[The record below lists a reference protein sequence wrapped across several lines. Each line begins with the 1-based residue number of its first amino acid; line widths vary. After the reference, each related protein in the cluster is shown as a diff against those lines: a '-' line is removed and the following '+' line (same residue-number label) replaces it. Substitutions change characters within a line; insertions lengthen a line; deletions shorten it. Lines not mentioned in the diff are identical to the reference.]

1 MIKDTAT
8 STHMIKPATAIFI
21 RQSLLQFR
29 IVDFVSQ
36 PSCDNAMMETMKE
49 SVPPYS
55 FSYPHLFIS
64 PTVQQ
69 PVSMQ
74 ASYRLWQTGCFPQSD
89 RACEQVARCWA
100 SAS

>member
-49 SVPPYS
+49 TQRPPHAGPNLNRSPLFLLISASFYKSYSPATSLHAGFVPPLADWLLS
-55 FSYPHLFIS
+55 
-64 PTVQQ
+64 TK
-69 PVSMQ
+69 
-74 ASYRLWQTGCFPQSD
+74 
-89 RACEQVARCWA
+89 
-100 SAS
+100 